1 MPRPKRKTKAED
13 LIRVRNN
20 QRKLRERRKQ
30 HVAELEQKVKQL
42 ESAVAAT
49 KVSVPSMSLA
59 KENRILRTLLES
71 IGFDSLSLEE
81 YLRSAP
87 FGGLQVSLESDFIAP
102 TGPVAG
108 VEFVGLEPGL
118 MPTDQLDALT
128 TGEPSSSIQNIG
140 LVSPDALDLSYSAP
154 TLGANETSLDILQ
167 SQPLTWNSELLM
179 VEDPAGILHTLYGET
194 SRSANSVNGGT
205 TLCSVAFHLI
215 IQCNRTGK
223 DVLELETKLRYGYKM
238 PAGPGEGCRVDNGTL
253 LAVLAELVSE
263 PGIDRCQAHRG

>member
-20 QRKLRERRKQ
+20 QRKSRERRKQ
-30 HVAELEQKVKQL
+30 HVAELEQKVKRL
-42 ESAVAAT
+42 ESAVAAA
-49 KVSVPSMSLA
+49 KVPMPSMSLA
-59 KENRILRTLLES
+59 EENRILRTLLES
-71 IGFDSLSLEE
+71 VGFDRLSLEGH
-81 YLRSAP
+81 LRGAP
-87 FGGLQVSLESDFIAP
+87 FGGLQVRLESDVTAP
-102 TGPVAG
+102 AGPVAG
-108 VEFVGLEPGL
+108 VGVGGLEPGL
-118 MPTDQLDALT
+118 MPTGQLDTLP

-154 TLGANETSLDILQ
+154 TLAANEISLDILQ
-167 SQPLTWNSELLM
+167 SQPPIWDTELVM
-179 VEDPAGILHTLYGET
+179 TKGPAGMLHTLDGET
-194 SRSANSVNGGT
+194 SRPANSVNGET

-238 PAGPGEGCRVDNGTL
+238 PAGPGEGCRVDNVTL

-263 PGIDRCQAHRG
+263 PGMAAAGITGV